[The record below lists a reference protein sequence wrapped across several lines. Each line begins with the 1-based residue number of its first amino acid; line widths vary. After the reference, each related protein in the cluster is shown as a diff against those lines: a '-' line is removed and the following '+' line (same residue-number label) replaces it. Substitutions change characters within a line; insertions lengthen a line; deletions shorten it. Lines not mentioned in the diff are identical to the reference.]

1 VTIDAGSAPL
11 SNVAQERLHSA
22 IPKKRRLNAI
32 LSALWAV
39 IVAMGGA
46 KSVQKD
52 VLNVQAPEIVP
63 SVYITMN

>member
-1 VTIDAGSAPL
+1 V
-11 SNVAQERLHSA
+11 
-22 IPKKRRLNAI
+22 IPKKRRLSAI
-32 LSALWAV
+32 QSALWVV

-63 SVYITMN
+63 SVYIIMS